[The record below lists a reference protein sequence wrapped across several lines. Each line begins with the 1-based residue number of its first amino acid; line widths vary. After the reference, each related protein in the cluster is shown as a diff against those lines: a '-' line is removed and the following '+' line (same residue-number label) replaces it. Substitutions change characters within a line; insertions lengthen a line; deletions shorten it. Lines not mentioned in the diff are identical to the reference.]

1 MIYIYVCIYLGSNI
15 PSTPICLLQAAWSC
29 MQCGIV
35 SAIAGTAFAQPVAHG
50 RQLPG

>member
-1 MIYIYVCIYLGSNI
+1 MYILMIQYSQR
-15 PSTPICLLQAAWSC
+15 LLQAAWSC

-35 SAIAGTAFAQPVAHG
+35 SAIAGTAFAQSVAHG